1 MPRLTGLYWE
11 QADYT
16 SWKDEIDGQKEILH
30 RCCYFQRHPKGLQRL
45 FSVKNLLCTVGLG
58 SGNFFFWNFRNQKEF
73 WKISA
78 ILGKKSTNSRC
89 LEQFEHSPDILA
101 ILHGKNVDKTM
112 FVVFLPTKRGL
123 SPLTCYSSVKTT
135 VY

>member
-58 SGNFFFWNFRNQKEF
+58 SGNFFFWNFF
-73 WKISA
+73 FFGI
-78 ILGKKSTNSRC
+78 
-89 LEQFEHSPDILA
+89 
-101 ILHGKNVDKTM
+101 
-112 FVVFLPTKRGL
+112 
-123 SPLTCYSSVKTT
+123 
-135 VY
+135 

>member
-58 SGNFFFWNFRNQKEF
+58 SGNFFFLNFFFFWN
-73 WKISA
+73 
-78 ILGKKSTNSRC
+78 